1 MTISIALSGPAFRE
15 AKNTILLVASNKDVA
30 SLNIRKQILDHYQF
44 KRTSEAFQENPT
56 FEANFSNKIVKLVTL
71 PEESIRAQNLPNSF
85 VNLELVIFISRHS
98 SVSGTPTLSV
108 HTPGNL
114 GEAEFGGFPRKVS
127 VSPAGAMRDALI
139 AMKKLKDEMQLAYE
153 VSYEC
158 THHGPSISVPTMFA
172 ELGSS
177 PEQWKDQKAAEAVA
191 HAAIAAISSFGESK
205 APAVLGIG
213 GQHYNA
219 KFTRLALEE
228 NVVFGHMIP
237 KYALPYVDSEII
249 KQCIAKTLERVES
262 VLLDWKGIKGEDKP
276 SLLQSLGE
284 IGIPFSKV

>member
-1 MTISIALSGPAFRE
+1 M
-15 AKNTILLVASNKDVA
+15 ILLVASNKDAA
-30 SLNIRKQILDHYQF
+30 SLNIRNQVLAHYPF
-44 KRTSEAFQENPT
+44 KRIGEAFQENPIY
-56 FEANFSNKIVKLVTL
+56 EASFSNKAVKLVTL
-71 PEESIRAQNLPNSF
+71 QKESIRAQNLPASF
-85 VNLELVIFISRHS
+85 VNLELVVFISRHS

-114 GEAEFGGFPRKVS
+114 GEAEFGGLPRKVS
-127 VSPAGAMRDALI
+127 ISPASAMRDALTV
-139 AMKKLKDEMQLAYE
+139 MKRFKDEMQLAYE

-158 THHGPSISVPTMFA
+158 THHGPSLNVPTMFV

-191 HAAIAAISSFGESK
+191 HAAIAAISGFGESK
-205 APAVLGIG
+205 SPAVLGIG

-276 SLLQSLGE
+276 LLLQSLNE
-284 IGIPFSKV
+284 INIPFSKV